1 MTAPRRILVIATRR
15 IGDVLLVTPLIRSLR
30 LAWPNAKLEVLVFD
44 STRGILANNP
54 DIDRIITV
62 PERPRLGEHLSLLAK
77 LWRRYDL
84 AISTLPGD
92 RPTLYAW
99 LAGKRR
105 IGLLSPAADQAWK
118 RRLLDAW
125 TPFDN
130 ETTHTVRMYLAL
142 ADLLGIERQH
152 EVVLA
157 WSRAQA
163 DRVKELLLSVAPSP
177 QPSPVKGEGVNQP
190 YAVLHV
196 YPKFGYKTWHRPGWA
211 DLARW
216 LESRSIRTVL
226 TGSSAPD
233 ELAYIAE
240 LLPDLP
246 ASTVN
251 LAGQLDFGEV
261 ACLLAGASIYVGPD
275 TAVTHIAAASGVPT
289 VALFGPS
296 NPVKWGPWPKGF
308 GGPGNPFSL
317 KGTQR
322 AGNVVLMQGEGEC
335 VPCFQ
340 EGCQR
345 HVNSLSDCLQ
355 QLASGRI
362 IEAAQGLLEEKQP

>member
-1 MTAPRRILVIATRR
+1 MTAPRRILLIATRR
-15 IGDVLLVTPLIRSLR
+15 IGDVLLATPLIRSLR
-30 LAWPNAKLEVLVFD
+30 RAWPDARLDVLVFD
-44 STRGILANNP
+44 GTQGILANNP

-62 PERPRLGEHLSLLAK
+62 PERPRQGKHLSLLAK

-84 AISTLPGD
+84 ALSALPGD

-105 IGLLSPAADQAWK
+105 VGLLVPAANQAWK

-130 ETTHTVRMYLAL
+130 DTTHTVRMYLAL
-142 ADLLGIERQH
+142 ADLLGIERH
-152 EVVLA
+152 NEVVLA
-157 WSRAQA
+157 WSAAQA
-163 DRVKELLLSVAPSP
+163 DRVAMLLRSV
-177 QPSPVKGEGVNQP
+177 GP

-196 YPKFGYKTWHRPGWA
+196 YPKFAYKTWHRSGWA
-211 DLARW
+211 ELARW
-216 LESRSIRTVL
+216 LENRGTRTVL

-233 ELAYIAE
+233 ELAYVAD

-246 ASTVN
+246 AGTIN
-251 LAGQLDFGEV
+251 LAGRLDFGEV
-261 ACLLAGASIYVGPD
+261 ACLLAGARIYVGPD
-275 TAVTHIAAASGVPT
+275 TAVTHIAAAAGVPT

-296 NPVKWGPWPKGF
+296 NPVKWGPWPQGF
-308 GGPGNPFSL
+308 AGSGNPYSL

-340 EGCQR
+340 EGCHR

-355 QLASGRI
+355 QLSPDRVI
-362 IEAAQGLLEEKQP
+362 AAAHELLEEKQP

>member
-1 MTAPRRILVIATRR
+1 VTAPRRILLVATRR
-15 IGDVLLVTPLIRSLR
+15 IGDVLLATPLIRSLR
-30 LAWPNAKLEVLVFD
+30 RAWPGARLDVLVFD

-105 IGLLSPAADQAWK
+105 IGLLSPAADQVWK
-118 RRLLDAW
+118 HRLLNAW

-142 ADLLGIERQH
+142 ADLLQIERHH
-152 EVVLA
+152 EVVLVWNA
-157 WSRAQA
+157 AQA
-163 DRVKELLLSVAPSP
+163 DRVVSLLPAARH
-177 QPSPVKGEGVNQP
+177 

-211 DLARW
+211 DLAHW
-216 LESRSIRTVL
+216 FESQGIRTVL

-246 ASTVN
+246 AGTVN
-251 LAGQLDFGEV
+251 LAGRLDFGEV

-308 GGPGNPFSL
+308 AGPGNPFSL
-317 KGTQR
+317 KGSQR
-322 AGNVVLMQGEGEC
+322 VGSVVLMQGEGEC

-355 QLASGRI
+355 QLASNRV
-362 IEAAQGLLEEKQP
+362 IEAAQGLLEEKQPW